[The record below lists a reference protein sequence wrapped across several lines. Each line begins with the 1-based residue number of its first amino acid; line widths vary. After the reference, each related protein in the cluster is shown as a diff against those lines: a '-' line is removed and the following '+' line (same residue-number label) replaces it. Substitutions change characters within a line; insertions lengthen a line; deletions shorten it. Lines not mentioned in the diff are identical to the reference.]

1 MENKMENKNEFD
13 MWWDLGLTVVGVLTS
28 IGAAG
33 VTGALLG
40 SCNLSKVGGLAKLCM
55 PLGVIGMSAATGI
68 IASDAIKQTAN
79 NTKDNVVMLGAVAK
93 TISDSVDKNK
103 EVEESEDFQEQTTQM
118 NN

>member
-1 MENKMENKNEFD
+1 MENKNEFD

-40 SCNLSKVGGLAKLCM
+40 GCNLSKVGGLAKICM
-55 PLGVIGMSAATGI
+55 PLGVAGMSAAAGI
-68 IASDAIKQTAN
+68 MASDAIKQTAN

-93 TISDSVDKNK
+93 TISDSVDENK
-103 EVEESEDFQEQTTQM
+103 EVKESENQEQMTQM
-118 NN
+118 DN

>member
-1 MENKMENKNEFD
+1 MENKNEFD

-40 SCNLSKVGGLAKLCM
+40 GCNLSKVGGLAKLCKS
-55 PLGVIGMSAATGI
+55 LGVAGMSAAAGI
-68 IASDAIKQTAN
+68 MASDAIKQTAN

-93 TISDSVDKNK
+93 TISDSVDENK
-103 EVEESEDFQEQTTQM
+103 EVKESENQEQMTQM
-118 NN
+118 DN

>member
-1 MENKMENKNEFD
+1 MENEMENKNEFD
-13 MWWDLGLTVVGVLTS
+13 ALWGVGLAVVGVLTS
-28 IGAAG
+28 IGAAS
-33 VTGALLG
+33 VTGALLC

-55 PLGVIGMSAATGI
+55 PLGVAGMSAAAGI
-68 IASDAIKQTAN
+68 MASDAIKQTAN

>member
-1 MENKMENKNEFD
+1 MENKNEFD

-40 SCNLSKVGGLAKLCM
+40 GCNLSKVGGLAKLCM
-55 PLGVIGMSAATGI
+55 PLGVAGMSAAAGI
-68 IASDAIKQTAN
+68 MASDAIKQTAN

-93 TISDSVDKNK
+93 TISDSVDENK
-103 EVEESEDFQEQTTQM
+103 EVKESENQEQMTQM
-118 NN
+118 DN

>member
-1 MENKMENKNEFD
+1 MKNKNEFD

-40 SCNLSKVGGLAKLCM
+40 GCNLSKVGGLAKLCM
-55 PLGVIGMSAATGI
+55 PLGVAGMSAAAGI
-68 IASDAIKQTAN
+68 MASDAIKQTAN

-93 TISDSVDKNK
+93 TISDSVDENK
-103 EVEESEDFQEQTTQM
+103 EVKESENQEQMTQM
-118 NN
+118 DN